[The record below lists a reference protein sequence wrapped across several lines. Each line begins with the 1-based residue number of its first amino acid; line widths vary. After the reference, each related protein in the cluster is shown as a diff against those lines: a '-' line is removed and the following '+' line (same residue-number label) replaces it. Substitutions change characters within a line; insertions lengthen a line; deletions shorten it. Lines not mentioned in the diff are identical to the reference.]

1 MTMPWLRDD
10 EIADLCA
17 GLKQAAAQI
26 RFIRQ
31 LGLQVRTKPNGRPL
45 VMRADLD
52 ALQAP
57 ATNKPVPQRGPN
69 RAALLAHFQKAA

>member
-1 MTMPWLRDD
+1 MTMPWLSDD

-45 VMRADLD
+45 VMRADVE
-52 ALQAP
+52 ALQTP
-57 ATNKPVPQRGPN
+57 AANKPTPQRGPN
-69 RAALLAHFQKAA
+69 RAALIAHFGKAA